1 MNHADLIKEALKLD
15 ARERASM
22 AGRLLESLDD
32 LSTDEAEHLWLDE
45 AQRRDA
51 AVQDGR
57 LSSVPAQQV
66 IAELKAVLGCVLRRR
81 STVSPKPSCAK
92 PCTTTKRRRLGWDD
106 GFCRAWSPPWR
117 KSWNIHLS
125 GRHCVVMCGA
135 KA

>member
-32 LSTDEAEHLWLDE
+32 LSTDEVEHLWLDE

-66 IAELKAVLGCVLRRR
+66 IAELKAVLG
-81 STVSPKPSCAK
+81 
-92 PCTTTKRRRLGWDD
+92 
-106 GFCRAWSPPWR
+106 
-117 KSWNIHLS
+117 
-125 GRHCVVMCGA
+125 
-135 KA
+135 